1 MFNHNL
7 LKNGG
12 IPYIFN
18 REYQGTS
25 FYNVPKVSVAYCKQ
39 YIENKTLQHKVKM
52 ASGLSKISGERWTSH
67 LKSIFTST
75 RDNMS
80 FPSDSLTQG
89 PLDYEISV
97 DELLIASHIL
107 KPNKASG
114 RYSISNDMIGCLLEV
129 FPIL

>member
-1 MFNHNL
+1 
-7 LKNGG
+7 
-12 IPYIFN
+12 
-18 REYQGTS
+18 
-25 FYNVPKVSVAYCKQ
+25 
-39 YIENKTLQHKVKM
+39 M

-75 RDNMS
+75 RDNMC

-114 RYSISNDMIGCLLEV
+114 HDSISNDMIGCLLEV
-129 FPIL
+129 NLIIVVKLFNTILAKNALINAWIVITPI